1 MQMQKIYIINKIQK
15 IMEGLTINEMI
26 HTYCKND
33 FEIGLDEYI
42 SKEYSHEESMQ
53 LGKGIANL
61 VYEICE
67 HRKGKKKAISKL
79 ENNLQIIELL
89 SSGPQLEKETL
100 DLLNERYSSGAKA
113 EYEPYRNGSR
123 IAAYFLSKFNA
134 TVCIENC
141 NEGNYT
147 VKNVVK
153 LPL

>member
-1 MQMQKIYIINKIQK
+1 MQMQKIYITHKVPK
-15 IMEGLTINEMI
+15 IMEGATINASLSQ
-26 HTYCKND
+26 HCKEG
-33 FEIGLDEYI
+33 FELELDEKI
-42 SKEYSHEESMQ
+42 SKEYSYHDFLI
-53 LGKGIANL
+53 LGKIIGSLVEETNL
-61 VYEICE
+61 Y
-67 HRKGKKKAISKL
+67 RSDKKKAISKL